1 MSDELKEATA
11 RWKAR
16 LADRGDHPYNG
27 PKGFENA
34 YHDLLTIHNAI
45 VSHCLPRLNSS
56 VEPGKQILAAE
67 ILRIAGAYPGEY
79 KGDAN

>member
-45 VSHCLPRLNSS
+45 VSHCQRHNHSGVS
-56 VEPGKQILAAE
+56 PGAQAAYLEVLKLA
-67 ILRIAGAYPGEY
+67 GEY
-79 KGDAN
+79 KGDRT